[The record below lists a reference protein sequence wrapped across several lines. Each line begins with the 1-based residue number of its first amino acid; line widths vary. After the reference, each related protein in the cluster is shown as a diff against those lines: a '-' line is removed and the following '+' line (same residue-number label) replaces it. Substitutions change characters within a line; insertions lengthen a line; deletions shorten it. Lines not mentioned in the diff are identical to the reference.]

1 MLLLLLYVI
10 VIIAT
15 YNKYVKQNGGDIM
28 AMANRDIR
36 DAATAAG
43 VRLWQVADAL
53 GLADGTLSRRL
64 RHELPQAE
72 KEKILTIIRALE
84 EEVS

>member
-15 YNKYVKQNGGDIM
+15 YNKHVKQNGGDIM

>member
-1 MLLLLLYVI
+1 
-10 VIIAT
+10 
-15 YNKYVKQNGGDIM
+15 M